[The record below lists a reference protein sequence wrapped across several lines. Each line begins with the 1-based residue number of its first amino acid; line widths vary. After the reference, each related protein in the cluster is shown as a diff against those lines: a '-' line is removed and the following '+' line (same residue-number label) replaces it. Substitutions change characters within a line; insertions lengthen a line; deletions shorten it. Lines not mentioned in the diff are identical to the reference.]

1 MFARISAKFLILAA
15 GGACV
20 FFGVGLLGLALAS
33 ALTALLGAAGAYAL
47 TGGVL
52 LLPVLLWGLVKTM
65 SRPSRPPPPPP
76 PSGIM
81 TALIAAVAK
90 ETPWIAII
98 GTGLAGAAEM
108 FLNRNR
114 SKPKD

>member
-1 MFARISAKFLILAA
+1 MFARISAKFLFLVA
-15 GGACV
+15 GAACV
-20 FFGVGLLGLALAS
+20 FFGVGLLGLALVS
-33 ALTALLGAAGAYAL
+33 ALTASLGAAGAYAL

-52 LLPVLLWGLVKTM
+52 LLPVLLWGSIKSM
-65 SRPSRPPPPPP
+65 SRLARPAPPP
-76 PSGIM
+76 PSGIL

-90 ETPWIAII
+90 EMPWVAII